1 MAHTEPDKAK
11 YLNLSFIFKFI
22 PEFEKPRSVAVN
34 APIAYAMRRDF
45 LSLHCHTEF
54 DIAKY
59 LKDII

>member
-34 APIAYAMRRDF
+34 APIAYAIRRDF
-45 LSLHCHTEF
+45 LVPALVILSLTYKRS
-54 DIAKY
+54 I
-59 LKDII
+59 